1 MFMFMW
7 LWLIDDLWLLLRSIE
22 KPNTNELLVRD
33 PYHPCF
39 FRIVVVGVSVARGHT
54 DPPRYYRH
62 LLSALPQHLS
72 VVCATENPSVCRFAC
87 CVLGCIHLLGHSPLF
102 RQCAVSLLAS
112 NHLATL
118 SLSVRRTCASHA

>member
-62 LLSALPQHLS
+62 LSSALPQHLS
-72 VVCATENPSVCRFAC
+72 VVCATENRTVRPCVVLPVVSSGASTCSATVPCSANAPS
-87 CVLGCIHLLGHSPLF
+87 
-102 RQCAVSLLAS
+102 AS
-112 NHLATL
+112 
-118 SLSVRRTCASHA
+118 